1 MAKGDIIA
9 YRYWNQG
16 DCAVAVVA
24 SEGGANDV
32 GAYIG
37 ANKNPDASTEETLQ
51 VVRANGSKLTRTEAM
66 AFLPTLEEKMT
77 AAELMYRP

>member
-37 ANKNPDASTEETLQ
+37 ANNNPDASTEETIRLVR
-51 VVRANGSKLTRTEAM
+51 VVGCKLTRADAI
-66 AFLPTLEEKMT
+66 AFLPDLEDKMT
-77 AAELMYRP
+77 TGELIYRP